1 MAQKSL
7 TPEQMEKRVAR
18 FNKLESYQKQNF
30 DAHNI
35 PPGAVEKVTA
45 RRVYPVMAP
54 ADYQGRSAG
63 APVKGPRGLIVSI
76 AECPPHNGPG
86 LHRHLNTVENFFCL
100 TGRFEISWGDNG
112 EHKTVLEPNDM
123 ISVPRGENRMFFNIS
138 DEIGRL
144 LVMIVPETDQQV
156 DPIPTRRASARRSR
170 TNTARRR
177 WRDCRP
183 SASSSRSRWADRAR
197 AQAQHGGSRQA
208 HRRKFFASRQCSRR
222 SGKCLKANRFRS
234 GCSPRT
240 PYRSNSEIASS
251 CSSACSHSNSL
262 SNSAARR
269 FFSRANSFK

>member
-30 DAHNI
+30 DKHNI

-45 RRVYPVMAP
+45 RKVFPVMAP

-86 LHRHLNTVENFFCL
+86 LHRHLDTVENFFCL
-100 TGRFEISWGDNG
+100 KGRFEISWGDNG
-112 EHKTVLEPNDM
+112 EHKTILEENDM

-138 DEIGRL
+138 DEVGRL

-156 DPIPTRRASARRSR
+156 DPILYA
-170 TNTARRR
+170 
-177 WRDCRP
+177 P
-183 SASSSRSRWADRAR
+183 SLGKEIESEYGRKALEGLQTIGFKFEDRWADQKADVVIAR
-197 AQAQHGGSRQA
+197 
-208 HRRKFFASRQCSRR
+208 
-222 SGKCLKANRFRS
+222 
-234 GCSPRT
+234 
-240 PYRSNSEIASS
+240 
-251 CSSACSHSNSL
+251 SA
-262 SNSAARR
+262 
-269 FFSRANSFK
+269 